1 MAVIPVKSRGK
12 PNSRPIE
19 WQTARLGEVAEVSR
33 GISWSR
39 EQESQVPLENSVP
52 VVRIGNVQ
60 RDGFRMEDTLYLNG
74 VSTSKKG
81 RQLVTNRTL
90 VMVGS
95 NGNPDRVGNVFLA
108 NQAVSGHLLASFLI
122 RIDPGLAV
130 SERYLSLILRSSSI
144 QERITES
151 TAGSTGLRNLSLEW
165 LRGLQ
170 LALPPLLEQRAIA
183 AVLDSIAGAI
193 ERTDDVIA
201 ATERLRDALLN
212 ELLTRGVPGWHSA
225 WKDVPGLGAVPASW
239 EVVRLGDVADVA
251 SGQVDPRG
259 EAFQSLLFVAPD
271 DIESDTGRLIS
282 RRTAAD
288 VRAISGKYWFNAD
301 DVLFS
306 KIRPYLNKVYVP
318 SEQGL
323 CSADIYPLRPLAKI
337 GRGYL
342 ALTLLSE
349 AFAAYTRTCS
359 DRTGIPKVN
368 RVDLMKY
375 RFALPPLEEQ
385 QAIAGMLDAVDE
397 AAERA
402 RGERTGLQGLQAS
415 ASDALLTGRVRVGV

>member
-1 MAVIPVKSRGK
+1 MTGQAYPAVRPSDVATYPIP
-12 PNSRPIE
+12 
-19 WQTARLGEVAEVSR
+19 
-33 GISWSR
+33 
-39 EQESQVPLENSVP
+39 
-52 VVRIGNVQ
+52 
-60 RDGFRMEDTLYLNG
+60 
-74 VSTSKKG
+74 
-81 RQLVTNRTL
+81 
-90 VMVGS
+90 
-95 NGNPDRVGNVFLA
+95 
-108 NQAVSGHLLASFLI
+108 
-122 RIDPGLAV
+122 
-130 SERYLSLILRSSSI
+130 
-144 QERITES
+144 
-151 TAGSTGLRNLSLEW
+151 
-165 LRGLQ
+165 
-170 LALPPLLEQRAIA
+170 LPPLAEQRAIA
-183 AVLDSIAGAI
+183 AVLDSIDGAI
-193 ERTDDVIA
+193 ERTDAVID
-201 ATERLRDALLN
+201 ATERLRDALLH
-212 ELLTRGVPGWHSA
+212 ELLTRGVPGWHST
-225 WKDVPGLGAVPASW
+225 WKDEPGLGMVPASW
-239 EVVRLGDVADVA
+239 EVVRLGDVAEVA

-259 EAFQSLLFVAPD
+259 AAFQSLLFVAPD

-375 RFALPPLEEQ
+375 RFAPP
-385 QAIAGMLDAVDE
+385 AP
-397 AAERA
+397 
-402 RGERTGLQGLQAS
+402 
-415 ASDALLTGRVRVGV
+415 